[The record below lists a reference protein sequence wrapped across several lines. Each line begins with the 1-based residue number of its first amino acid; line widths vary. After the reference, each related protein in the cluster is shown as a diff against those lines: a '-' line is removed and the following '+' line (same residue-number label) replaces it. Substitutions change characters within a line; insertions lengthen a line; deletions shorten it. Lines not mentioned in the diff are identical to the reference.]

1 MTQTTNNT
9 LLNLEE
15 TTQPFDLAT
24 ALQYMKE
31 NGEFIR
37 CKSATQDFYM
47 YRDVQ
52 KRPAIVNGRRKFVDV
67 ETIWAFNQWG
77 STTTTINIADMLN
90 EEYWIMKFDEHG
102 NPDWSDPQG
111 AESTEV

>member
-1 MTQTTNNT
+1 MTQTTDNT
-9 LLNLEE
+9 LLNLAE

-24 ALQYMKE
+24 ALTYMKE
-31 NGEFIR
+31 HGEFIR

-102 NPDWSDPQG
+102 NPDWTEPQG
-111 AESTEV
+111 TESSEV